1 MTAVL
6 TVMSSMD
13 PHTIRETIGWFGC
26 VVGSL
31 SLLSFRSNYYS
42 GLCGRFDV
50 SFGGAELLP

>member
-1 MTAVL
+1 
-6 TVMSSMD
+6 MD

-50 SFGGAELLP
+50 AFGGAELLP